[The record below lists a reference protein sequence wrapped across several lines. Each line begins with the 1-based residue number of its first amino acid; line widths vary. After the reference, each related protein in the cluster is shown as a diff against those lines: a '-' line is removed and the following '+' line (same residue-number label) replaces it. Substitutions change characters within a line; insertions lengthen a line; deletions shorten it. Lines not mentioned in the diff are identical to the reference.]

1 MGIINLHKLTKT
13 QINRLQELHCRHG
26 HSYLDHQSCILT
38 EKPDIDG
45 LTRHLGFFDIE
56 SSHLKANFGFVL
68 GYRIWDDDNKKMYGR
83 NVLPKEIN
91 PQFKFD
97 EDLLK
102 EMVEDLR
109 RFTHVVVY
117 WGKDRRHDLPFCRT
131 RCLMAGVGFPG
142 YGELGVIDMYD
153 LAKNKMS
160 LHSYR
165 LGVVC
170 EELGVEA
177 KGHPLKGKTW
187 IMANAGH
194 GPSLDYI
201 GVHCDEDV
209 KCMAPV
215 LYALEPYY
223 RATKLSV

>member
-1 MGIINLHKLTKT
+1 MNIAKATKT
-13 QINRLQELHCRHG
+13 ELLTLAKLKCRHG
-26 HSYLDHQSCILT
+26 HSYLSHPQCLVT
-38 EKPDIDG
+38 EKPALDP
-45 LTRHLGFFDIE
+45 TRRHLGFFDIE

-68 GYRIWDDDNKKMYGR
+68 GYRIWDDDNQVMLGR
-83 NVLPKEIN
+83 NVTPKEIN

-97 EDLLK
+97 EELLK
-102 EMVEDLR
+102 EMVEDLKK
-109 RFTHVVVY
+109 FTHVVVY
-117 WGKDRRHDLPFCRT
+117 WGKDRRHDMPFCRT
-131 RCLMAGVGFPG
+131 RCLMAGVRFPE

-177 KGHPLKGKTW
+177 KGHPLKGKMW

-201 GVHCDEDV
+201 GVHNEEDV
-209 KCMAPV
+209 KCMPPV

-223 RATKLSV
+223 RKSKLSI